1 MAATSRRDFLAALGV
16 TAAVGGARPLFAR
29 PAENEQQAG
38 ARPAAAA
45 PPRDLLLNYNESP
58 YGPSPRALAAIRAAK
73 DALVSRYHVEET
85 YDSLRDALAA
95 HHGVTRDHIR
105 IGAGSTEILKACDDV
120 FLADGKTLVVANPAY
135 EAVIQYAANS
145 KAEATRLSLTDDYA
159 HDLPRMARTTNLSTG
174 LIYVC
179 NPNNPSGTINRKDEV
194 AFFMARVPESA
205 TVLFDEAYAEFVSDP
220 GYESAVKYVKE
231 GRNVIVAKTFSK
243 IHGMAG
249 MRIGYAIAKPE
260 LIARIAPFT
269 VDYAVTGLAANA
281 ALASVKD
288 VAYTREVARKNA
300 IERTRF
306 VAEMKKLGLSCAEP
320 HGNFVMVDLGRPVS
334 PVIGALAAKRIL
346 VGREFGAMPNFLRVT
361 LGTAAEMT
369 TFYPVFRAAMTA

>member
-1 MAATSRRDFLAALGV
+1 MTGPSRRDFIATLGL

-29 PAENEQQAG
+29 PDNDEQQAG
-38 ARPAAAA
+38 SRPAAA
-45 PPRDLLLNYNESP
+45 PPRDILLNYNESP

-120 FLADGKTLVVANPAY
+120 FLAEGKTLIVANPAY

-145 KAEATRLSLTDDYA
+145 KAEATRLSLTADYA

-300 IERTRF
+300 IERARF
-306 VAEMKKLGLSCAEP
+306 VAEMKKLGLTCAEP
-320 HGNFVMVDLGRPVS
+320 HGNFVMVDLGRPAGS
-334 PVIGALAAKRIL
+334 IAGALAAKRIL

-369 TFYPVFRAAMTA
+369 AFDPAFRAAMTA

>member
-1 MAATSRRDFLAALGV
+1 MTGPSRRDFIAALGV
-16 TAAVGGARPLFAR
+16 TAAVGSARPLFAEPQVR
-29 PAENEQQAG
+29 APQQ
-38 ARPAAAA
+38 AAA
-45 PPRDLLLNYNESP
+45 PPRDILLNYNESP
-58 YGPSPRALAAIRAAK
+58 YGPSPRAIAAIRAAK
-73 DALVSRYHVEET
+73 DAVISRYFAEEN

-120 FLADGKTLVVANPAY
+120 FLANGKTLIVANPAY

-145 KAEATRLSLTDDYA
+145 KAEATRLRLTEDYA
-159 HDLPRMARTTNLSTG
+159 HDLPRMVQTTNLSTG

-194 AFFMARVPESA
+194 AFFMARIPESA

-269 VDYAVTGLAANA
+269 VDYAATGLAANA
-281 ALASVKD
+281 ALASMKD
-288 VAYTREVARKNA
+288 AAYTKEVARKNA

-306 VAEMKKLGLSCAEP
+306 VAEMKKLGLSCVESHA
-320 HGNFVMVDLGRPVS
+320 NFVMVDLGRQVS
-334 PVIGALAAKRIL
+334 PVAGALAAKRIF
-346 VGREFGAMPNFLRVT
+346 VGREFGSMPNFLRVT

-369 TFYPVFRAAMTA
+369 AFYPAFRAALNG